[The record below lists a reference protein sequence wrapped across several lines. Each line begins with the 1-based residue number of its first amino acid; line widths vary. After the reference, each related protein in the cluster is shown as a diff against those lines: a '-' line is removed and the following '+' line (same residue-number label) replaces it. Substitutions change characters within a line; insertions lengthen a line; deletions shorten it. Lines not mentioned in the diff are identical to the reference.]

1 MRLARVAHIA
11 LFLGLFFLAKTQSSA
26 ENTTPS
32 ATNAELQ
39 SRLSGIAAAR
49 FNDPLRGIVVNRTV
63 TVQGH
68 EFYRYFSMWWHHNPD
83 ASNYSISIHERPSAR
98 WGSEIWVDYHHTRIF
113 HMFLP
118 PARSRTKEISREA
131 AASSLQRIED
141 NELEKAFYQNID
153 LGPEEM

>member
-1 MRLARVAHIA
+1 M
-11 LFLGLFFLAKTQSSA
+11 
-26 ENTTPS
+26 
-32 ATNAELQ
+32 
-39 SRLSGIAAAR
+39 
-49 FNDPLRGIVVNRTV
+49 NRTV

-118 PARSRTKEISREA
+118 PTRSRTKEISREA
-131 AASSLQRIED
+131 AASASSKIMDEQGNFIPDTLETQNFTISVADAGGGFLQITTTDRFTGAATTFQVS
-141 NELEKAFYQNID
+141 KR
-153 LGPEEM
+153 